1 MVVLDDN
8 IDISSSSGLT
18 DQRAH
23 MTKDRPTPS
32 DKEHL
37 MRTKKQDRKLIVV
50 LNSIL
55 GRFIY
60 IALSFLEYYMRSLK
74 LP

>member
-37 MRTKKQDRKLIVV
+37 MRTKKQDRKPIV

-55 GRFIY
+55 VRFIY
-60 IALSFLEYYMRSLK
+60 IALSFLEYYMSSLEFT
-74 LP
+74 